1 MSFKF
6 LADLQEE
13 GESESPKV
21 SELRKRLKDLP
32 IVVFGS
38 S

>member
-6 LADLQEE
+6 LPVLQEA

-21 SELRKRLKDLP
+21 SELRKRPEDLA
-32 IVVFGS
+32 IVVFCS